1 MNRILLFF
9 ILLTSINAFSQG
21 SLKLDLTV
29 VNEYTK
35 ESISF
40 VDIKLVNLSTN
51 QIIRKKTNFNGEL
64 KLDIQVNMQYRLFA
78 NYVSDS
84 TIVIFNEKNIDF
96 NTQGV
101 QSGTKITSEL
111 KLRPVFQKEGLKYL
125 DEIGFD
131 IFTYHLDKIGKAKL
145 DNVIALMNEYPEL
158 KLEVAGFASC
168 NLSEDDANSV
178 SVERARTTFTYL
190 TDAGIDYTRIQANAW
205 GKEKSIAK
213 CTCTPQTRKDKPCTK
228 KHHIQNSRV
237 SLVFK

>member
-1 MNRILLFF
+1 MNKLLLFF
-9 ILLTSINAFSQG
+9 ISLACLNVFSQG
-21 SLKLDLTV
+21 SLKLELTV
-29 VNEYTK
+29 VNEYTN

-64 KLDIQVNMQYRLFA
+64 KLDIQANMKFRLFA
-78 NYVSDS
+78 SYISDS
-84 TIVIFNEKNIDF
+84 SIVVFNEKNIDF
-96 NTQGV
+96 NTQGI

-125 DEIGFD
+125 DRIGFD

-145 DNVIALMNEYPEL
+145 DNVVALMNQYPEL
-158 KLEVAGFASC
+158 ILEVVGYASC
-168 NLSEDDANSV
+168 NLSTDDANSV

-190 TDAGIDYTRIQANAW
+190 TDAGIDYTRIHANAW

-213 CTCTPQTRKDKPCTK
+213 CKCVPETRKDKPCTK